1 MEVKFISIGELK
13 ELSERKEKILLV
25 DVRSREEYRSGHFK
39 NAVNIPESM
48 FEIMEEGDNT
58 VVCRLRR
65 YDYAGYKIILYCERG
80 NSSMLCAKR
89 LLMKNIVSYSLSGG
103 ISGKNIDVVNNLEY
117 YDKRNNVDVFE
128 WR

>member
-1 MEVKFISIGELK
+1 
-13 ELSERKEKILLV
+13 
-25 DVRSREEYRSGHFK
+25 
-39 NAVNIPESM
+39 
-48 FEIMEEGDNT
+48 
-58 VVCRLRR
+58 
-65 YDYAGYKIILYCERG
+65 
-80 NSSMLCAKR
+80 MLCAKR